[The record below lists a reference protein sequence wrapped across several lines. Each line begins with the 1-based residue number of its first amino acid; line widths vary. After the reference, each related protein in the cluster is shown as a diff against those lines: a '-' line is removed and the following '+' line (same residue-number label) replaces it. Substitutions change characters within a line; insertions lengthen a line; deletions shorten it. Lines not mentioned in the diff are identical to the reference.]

1 MTPTPGDVFAQF
13 DERLRAYVVVQVT
26 ALQGAGKD
34 AMAAVVLFDW
44 LGPEPPAAEEVQGLQ
59 AVVHVWAPVRVPRRF
74 VHIGTVAPVLADTPH
89 AHGGWPNG
97 RRMWARLRR
106 DRVPQDVRE
115 RYDAAERDN
124 DRTVVMELDGR
135 ELTRAQRRLD
145 AGHLTAGVE
154 HAVFDAFP
162 LVRAVSTDRPV
173 PGLVDFLRRR
183 HLVYEASLR
192 GHGERVVDLRG
203 THLTRL
209 LLDMTGVEEL
219 HLDDS
224 LDNLGLVGPFVPG
237 VRVHAEDN
245 GRWLSLAVTGDL
257 PATWSGLDA
266 VRSLLVREFRE
277 LDVDLVVK
285 QFPALTSLT
294 ISGAP
299 GYLRNVYGLAAL
311 PLEDLSLNNVFGYG
325 PADFPDDFP
334 ELEQLS
340 LASIPADVA
349 ASVKAKYGGRPDLDL
364 DVRQPRKPEW
374 LAANLDNPFREWDGA
389 EHITAAQAKKA
400 AALYR
405 QTRAAALKSSTVPAL
420 TAIATTYVEGFTKL
434 GSRSAFIDTDE
445 RERIMDALGDILD
458 AVESITAA
466 DRTAIFDA
474 ADRLRDF

>member
-1 MTPTPGDVFAQF
+1 MTPTPGDVFALF

-26 ALQGAGKD
+26 ALQGEGTD
-34 AMAAVVLFDW
+34 ATAAVALFDW
-44 LGPEPPAAEEVQGLQ
+44 LGPEPPAAEQVQDLQ
-59 AVVHVWAPVRVPRRF
+59 PLVYVWAPVRVPRRF
-74 VHIGTVAPVLADTPH
+74 VHVGTVAPVLADTPH
-89 AHGGWPNG
+89 AHSGWPNG
-97 RRMWARLRR
+97 MRMWHRLRR

-115 RYDAAERDN
+115 RYEAAERDD

-135 ELTRAQRRLD
+135 QLTRAQRRLD
-145 AGHLTAGVE
+145 AGHLTSGVD
-154 HAVFDAFP
+154 HAVFDQLP

-224 LDNLGLVGPFVPG
+224 LDNLGLIGPFMPG
-237 VRVHAEDN
+237 VRVHAEDD
-245 GRWLSLAVTGDL
+245 GRWLSLTVTGDL
-257 PATWSGLDA
+257 PATWSGLGA

-277 LDVDLVVK
+277 LDVHLIVK

-299 GYLRNVYGLAAL
+299 GYLRNVSALAAL
-311 PLEDLSLNNVFGYG
+311 PLEDLALKNVFGYG
-325 PADFPDDFP
+325 PADFPDQFP
-334 ELEQLS
+334 EMEKLS
-340 LASIPADVA
+340 LTSIPADVA
-349 ASVKAKYGGRPDLDL
+349 KSVKAKYGARPDLDL

-374 LAANLDNPFREWDGA
+374 LAANLDNPFRTWDGA
-389 EHITAAQAKKA
+389 EHVTAAQAKKA

-405 QTRAAALKSSTVPAL
+405 QARAAALKSTTVPDL
-420 TAIATTYVEGFTKL
+420 TTIATTYVEGFNKL
-434 GSRSAFIDTDE
+434 DSRSAFIDTDE

-458 AVESITAA
+458 ATDTKPA
-466 DRTAIFDA
+466 DRDAIFAA

>member
-13 DERLRAYVVVQVT
+13 DERLRAYVVAQVT
-26 ALQGAGKD
+26 ALQGAGRD
-34 AMAAVVLFDW
+34 ATAAVVLFDW
-44 LGPEPPAAEEVQGLQ
+44 LGPEPPAAEEVQGLEPL
-59 AVVHVWAPVRVPRRF
+59 VHVWAPVRVPRRF

-89 AHGGWPNG
+89 AYGGWPSG
-97 RRMWARLRR
+97 MRMWDRLRR
-106 DRVPQDVRE
+106 DRVPQEVRE
-115 RYDAAERDN
+115 RYEAAERDD

-135 ELTRAQRRLD
+135 PLTRAQRRLD
-145 AGHLTAGVE
+145 AGHLTSAVD

-192 GHGERVVDLRG
+192 RHGERVVDLRG
-203 THLTRL
+203 AHLTRL
-209 LLDMTGVEEL
+209 LLDMTGVEEI
-219 HLDDS
+219 HLNDS
-224 LDNLGLVGPFVPG
+224 MENLGLVGPFAPG
-237 VRVHAEDN
+237 VRVHAEDD
-245 GRWLSLAVTGDL
+245 GRWLSLTVTGDL

-299 GYLRNVYGLAAL
+299 GHLRNVSGLAAL
-311 PLEDLSLNNVFGYG
+311 PLADLALNNVFGYG
-325 PADFPDDFP
+325 PDDFPDDFP
-334 ELEQLS
+334 GLEELS
-340 LASIPADVA
+340 LTSIPADVA
-349 ASVKAKYGGRPDLDL
+349 TSVKARYGGRPDLDL

-374 LAANLDNPFREWDGA
+374 LAANLDNPFRAWDGA
-389 EHITAAQAKKA
+389 EHVTAAQAKKA

-405 QTRAAALKSSTVPAL
+405 QARAAALKSPTVPDL
-420 TAIATTYVEGFTKL
+420 TAIAATYVEGFNKL
-434 GSRSAFIDTDE
+434 ESRSAFIDTDE

-458 AVESITAA
+458 AAEAVTAA
-466 DRTAIFDA
+466 DRDAIFAA